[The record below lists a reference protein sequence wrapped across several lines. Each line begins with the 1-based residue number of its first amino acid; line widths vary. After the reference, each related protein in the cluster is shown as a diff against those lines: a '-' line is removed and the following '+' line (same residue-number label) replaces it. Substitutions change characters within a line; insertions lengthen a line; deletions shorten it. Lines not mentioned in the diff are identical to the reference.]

1 LETVINGKVIE
12 IRRLKDPE
20 EYRMVSDTEIKVW
33 GLLDYS
39 GIVVHHVLIAADRRG
54 GLVLGAF
61 EKDTG
66 KMIGFVFGFPA
77 ISLDG
82 KLYHYSHMTGVIPEY
97 RYKGLGYLLK
107 LMQRDCVLKQNIDLI
122 AWTYDSLQSS
132 NAKFNISK
140 LGIIVRKFYI
150 NYYGELK
157 DSINFGM
164 PTDRFEAEW
173 WIKSK
178 LVESKLKGSLKPPSL
193 NILTKVGADIVTK
206 VEFANNLPI
215 LTSYNLNSNSKLVLI
230 EIPEDLSKLR
240 INNDLINKWRLGLR
254 EIFNRYINEL
264 KYIVVEFISEYVG
277 ILRRNYYVLLK
288 ENLEHILSGELPWR

>member
-1 LETVINGKVIE
+1 
-12 IRRLKDPE
+12 
-20 EYRMVSDTEIKVW
+20 
-33 GLLDYS
+33 
-39 GIVVHHVLIAADRRG
+39 
-54 GLVLGAF
+54 
-61 EKDTG
+61 
-66 KMIGFVFGFPA
+66 
-77 ISLDG
+77 
-82 KLYHYSHMTGVIPEY
+82 MTGVIPEY